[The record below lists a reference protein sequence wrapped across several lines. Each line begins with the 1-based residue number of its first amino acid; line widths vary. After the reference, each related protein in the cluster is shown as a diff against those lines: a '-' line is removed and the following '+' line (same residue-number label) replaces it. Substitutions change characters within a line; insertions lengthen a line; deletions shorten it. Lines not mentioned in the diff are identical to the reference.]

1 MTTLPVTKNVKQ
13 AIAHGIDLD
22 QVVQKERPR
31 ILVVDDEADTV
42 VLLKH
47 ILDRKSVV

>member
-22 QVVQKERPR
+22 QVVQKERPNG
-31 ILVVDDEADTV
+31 LPGNEKSMHNGF
-42 VLLKH
+42 LLKV
-47 ILDRKSVV
+47 IGLY